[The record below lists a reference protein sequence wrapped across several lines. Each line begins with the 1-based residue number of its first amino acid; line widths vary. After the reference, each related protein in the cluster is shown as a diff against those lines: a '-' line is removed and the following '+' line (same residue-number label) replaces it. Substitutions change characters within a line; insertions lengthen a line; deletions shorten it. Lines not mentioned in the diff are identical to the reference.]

1 MNMPLTNLI
10 EQTIL
15 DQMRNKASFTA
26 LDISNQLKQE
36 RYRVQH
42 REVAEV
48 VREIF
53 QSGAM
58 GFYDYDR
65 ELISVVTEG
74 GAKAAQAFLYHF
86 QEVRP
91 RTYQARGQSALPL
104 PAPDRARDLA
114 DMAFASPVPVLHRPV
129 RPVSSRSA
137 SGRRSRS
144 RRDGALAV
152 PCGLLR
158 QLGWS
163 AGMCLSVEAEAGGL
177 VLRPVAGGG
186 RARVW
191 NGERLRVCRR
201 TLSLGA
207 LSADRVIVE
216 VDGTGLKVVAG

>member
-1 MNMPLTNLI
+1 MNTPLTNLPLTNLI
-10 EQTIL
+10 EQTVL

-26 LDISNQLKQE
+26 LDISNRLKQE

-42 REVAEV
+42 REVAEI

-91 RTYQARGQSALPL
+91 RTYQVRTQDALPP

-114 DMAFASPVPVLHRPV
+114 DTAYASPIPVLHRPT
-129 RPVSSRSA
+129 RSV

-163 AGMCLSVEAEAGGL
+163 AGICLSVDAEAGGL
-177 VLRPVAGGG
+177 VLRPVTDGGK
-186 RARVW
+186 ARVW
-191 NGERLRVCRR
+191 NGQRLRVCRR
-201 TLSLGA
+201 TLRLGA
-207 LSADRVIVE
+207 LSADCVIVE
-216 VDGTGLKVVAG
+216 VEGTGLKVLAG

>member
-1 MNMPLTNLI
+1 MNTPLTNLI
-10 EQTIL
+10 EQTVL
-15 DQMRNKASFTA
+15 DQMRAKASFTA
-26 LDISNQLKQE
+26 LDISNELKRE

-48 VREIF
+48 VREIY

-65 ELISVVTEG
+65 ELIPVVTEG
-74 GAKAAQAFLYHF
+74 GAKQAQAFLYHF
-86 QEVRP
+86 EEVRP
-91 RTYQARGQSALPL
+91 RTYQARGQDALPP

-114 DMAFASPVPVLHRPV
+114 DSVHASPIPVLHRPV
-129 RPVSSRSA
+129 RSVSGSRS
-137 SGRRSRS
+137 RT

-163 AGMCLSVEAEAGGL
+163 AGIQLSVEAEAGGL
-177 VLRPVAGGG
+177 VLRPVTDGGK
-186 RARVW
+186 ARVW
-191 NGERLRVCRR
+191 DGERLRVCRT

-207 LSADRVIVE
+207 LSADCVTVAVIGME
-216 VDGTGLKVVAG
+216 LKVVPG